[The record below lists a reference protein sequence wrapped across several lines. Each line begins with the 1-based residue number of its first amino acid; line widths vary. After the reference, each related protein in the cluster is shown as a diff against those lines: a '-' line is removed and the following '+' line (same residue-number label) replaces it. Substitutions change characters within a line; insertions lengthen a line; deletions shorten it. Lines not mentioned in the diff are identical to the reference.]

1 MTITPQTLSEL
12 ETLRKEHLE
21 SDLITLIAEQYGLAA
36 SDAMKLYYSSQ
47 LSQQVA
53 EGSYGIEQL
62 DAHYLLS
69 DLQQYEPQLFDGT
82 SVSKTQR
89 H

>member
-21 SDLITLIAEQYGLAA
+21 SDLITLIAEQYSLSAA
-36 SDAMKLYYSSQ
+36 DAMKLYYSSQ

-53 EGSYGIEQL
+53 DGSYGIEQL
-62 DAHYLLS
+62 DVRYLLA
-69 DLQQYEPQLFDGT
+69 DLQQYEPQLFGN
-82 SVSKTQR
+82 SSAPNP
-89 H
+89 